1 MSISRLRYF
10 VAIAQE
16 RSFVRAAARLHV
28 TQSALSQQLRRL
40 EEEIGRPLVVR
51 TPRAVTLT
59 DAGRA
64 LLPEARDIVRRY
76 DHLPR
81 VAEDAARRASE
92 VIRLGAVPSALIGL
106 VPALSADFHAEMPEA
121 ELVVEEVW
129 TPEQIDRLRAG
140 TLDVG
145 IFRSLYDPDGF
156 DSIDLDPDDYCV
168 CLPESHP
175 LARAATVAWSDL
187 RGEKIVLP
195 RRDIGHAEFDAVVA
209 ACHTAGFAPD
219 MLPVTVLGFHFAAW
233 VAAGSG
239 VAILPAYATRQRQ
252 AGTVVRALEPRI
264 PTIPLR
270 MAMPRMGSTPA
281 GRALAALA
289 TRLSPPRP
297 L

>member
-76 DHLPR
+76 DQLPR
-81 VAEDAARRASE
+81 VAEDAARRGSE
-92 VIRLGAVPSALIGL
+92 VVKLGAVPSALIGL
-106 VPALSADFHAEMPEA
+106 VPALSAGFQRAMPGV
-121 ELVVEEVW
+121 ELIVEEVW

-156 DSIDLDPDDYCV
+156 DSIDLASDEYCV
-168 CLPESHP
+168 CVPESHP
-175 LARAATVAWSDL
+175 LASADSLEWSDL
-187 RGEKIVLP
+187 KEEKIVLP

-219 MLPVTVLGFHFAAW
+219 ILPVTVLGFHFAAW

-264 PTIPLR
+264 PTVPLR
-270 MAMPRMGSTPA
+270 LAMPRIGATPS
-281 GRALAALA
+281 GRALADLAL
-289 TRLSPPRP
+289 RLSPPQPR
-297 L
+297 

>member
-64 LLPEARDIVRRY
+64 VLPEARDIVRRY
-76 DHLPR
+76 DQLPS
-81 VAEDAARRASE
+81 VAEDAARRGSE

-106 VPALSADFHAEMPEA
+106 VPAISAGFQRAMPDA
-121 ELVVEEVW
+121 ELIVEEVW

-156 DSIDLDPDDYCV
+156 DSIDLATDEYCV
-168 CLPESHP
+168 CVPEAHA
-175 LARAATVAWSDL
+175 LASAEIVEWRDL
-187 RGEKIVLP
+187 KAEKVVLP

-209 ACHTAGFAPD
+209 ACHAAGFAPD
-219 MLPVTVLGFHFAAW
+219 ILPVTVRGFHFAAW
-233 VAAGSG
+233 VAGGSG
-239 VAILPAYATRQRQ
+239 VAIMPAYATHQRQ
-252 AGTVVRALEPRI
+252 AGTVVRALEPRT

-270 MAMPRMGSTPA
+270 MAMPR
-281 GRALAALA
+281 LAATPTGRVLA
-289 TRLSPPRP
+289 DLALDSSPPQPR
-297 L
+297 